1 MPQRPVVLCILDGW
15 GLRQDTDNNAI
26 ALANTPTF
34 DRLMHTCPT
43 GRLQASERFVGLP
56 AGQMGNSE
64 VGHMNLGA
72 GRIVV
77 PDLPRI
83 DNALLDG
90 SLAAKPGLN
99 LFTARLKA
107 SGGTAHLLGL
117 MSDGGVHSH
126 QDHLIGVAKIIA
138 AQGVPVVIHA
148 FTDGRD
154 TPPQSALG
162 FLSHIEAALADVA
175 GVSLGTVIGRFFAMD
190 RDQRWDR
197 VEAAYQAIVSAQGA
211 RADSAQ
217 AAIEQSYTAGAL
229 DEFIQPTV
237 IAAYAGMTDSDG
249 VMMVN
254 FRADRARE
262 LLTALVDPAFEGFP
276 RTRTV
281 AFAATLGMVEYS
293 SALNAFFPALFPPD
307 DIPDTF
313 GDVLSKA
320 GKTQLRIAETEKYA
334 HVTFFFNGGVE
345 TVFPGEERILVPSP
359 KVKTYDLQPAMSAG
373 ALTDRLV
380 AAIES
385 GRFDAIV
392 VNYANTDMVGHSGIL
407 SAAIEAVETVD
418 TCLAR
423 LEAAVRDAGGAM
435 LITADHGN
443 AEQMIDPIT
452 REPHTAHTLNLVPT
466 ILVNGPASVKSLREG
481 ALADVAPTL
490 LVLLGLAQPVAMTGT
505 SLLLDAETTQVA
517 AE

>member
-15 GLRQDTDNNAI
+15 GLRSDIDNNAI
-26 ALANTPTF
+26 AQAKTPTF
-34 DRLMHTCPT
+34 NRLMQTCPN
-43 GRLQASERFVGLP
+43 GRLNASERFVGLP
-56 AGQMGNSE
+56 EGQMGNSE

-99 LFTARLKA
+99 QFIAALKA
-107 SGGTAHLLGL
+107 SGGAAHLLGL

-126 QDHLIGVAKIIA
+126 QDHICSVAKIIA

-154 TPPQSALG
+154 TPPQSALI
-162 FLSHIEAALADVA
+162 FLSQVEAALAGVA
-175 GVSLGTVIGRFFAMD
+175 GVRIGTVSGRFFAMD

-197 VEAAYQAIVSAQGA
+197 VEAAYQAIVSGSGKI
-211 RADSAQ
+211 ADSAH
-217 AAIEQSYTAGAL
+217 AAIEQSYVQGEL

-237 IAAYAGMTDSDG
+237 IGTYAGMSDG
-249 VMMVN
+249 DGLMMVN

-262 LLTALVDPAFEGFP
+262 LLTALADPGFVSFP
-276 RTRTV
+276 RARIV
-281 AFAATLGMVEYS
+281 AFAAKLGMVEYS
-293 SALNAFFPALFPPD
+293 SALNPFFPALFPPD

-359 KVKTYDLQPAMSAG
+359 KVKTYDLQPAMSAVEV
-373 ALTDRLV
+373 TDKLV

-418 TCLAR
+418 ACLAR
-423 LEAAVRDAGGAM
+423 LEAAVVAAGGAM
-435 LITADHGN
+435 LVTADHGN

-466 ILVNGPASVKSLREG
+466 ILINGPASVKSLREG

-490 LVLLGLAQPVAMTGT
+490 LALIGLPQPAAMTGK
-505 SLLLDAETTQVA
+505 SLLLDAAATQAA

>member
-1 MPQRPVVLCILDGW
+1 MSPRPVVLCILDGW
-15 GLRQDTDNNAI
+15 GLRSDLDNNAI
-26 ALANTPTF
+26 AQANTPTF
-34 DRLMHTCPT
+34 DRLMQTCPT
-43 GRLQASERFVGLP
+43 GRLNASERFVGLP
-56 AGQMGNSE
+56 EGQMGNSE

-90 SLAAKPGLN
+90 SLAAKPGLHQ
-99 LFTARLKA
+99 FIATLKA
-107 SGGTAHLLGL
+107 SGGAAHLLGL

-126 QDHLIGVAKIIA
+126 QDHIVGTAKLIA
-138 AQGVPVVIHA
+138 AQGVPVILHV

-154 TPPQSALG
+154 TPPQSALT
-162 FLSHIEAALADVA
+162 FLSQVEAALG
-175 GVSLGTVIGRFFAMD
+175 GVPGVRIGTLSGRFFAMD
-190 RDQRWDR
+190 RDKRWDR
-197 VEAAYQAIVSAQGA
+197 VEAAYRAIVSAQGKMA
-211 RADSAQ
+211 ESPK
-217 AAIEQSYTAGAL
+217 AAIEASYAAGEL

-237 IAAYAGMTDSDG
+237 IGAYAGMADG
-249 VMMVN
+249 DGLMMVN

-262 LLTALVDPAFEGFP
+262 LLTALADPAFDGFARS
-276 RTRTV
+276 RTPK
-281 AFAATLGMVEYS
+281 FAAMLGMVEYS
-293 SALNAFFPALFPPD
+293 SALNVFFPALFPPE
-307 DIPDTF
+307 DIPDTL
-313 GDVLSKA
+313 GEVLAKA

-359 KVKTYDLQPAMSAG
+359 KVKTYDLQPAMSAVEV
-373 ALTDRLV
+373 TDKLV
-380 AAIES
+380 AAIE
-385 GRFDAIV
+385 GGQFDAIV

-418 TCLAR
+418 ACLAR
-423 LEAAVRDAGGAM
+423 LEAAVVKAGGAM
-435 LITADHGN
+435 LVTADHGN

-466 ILVNGPASVKSLREG
+466 ILVNAPAGVKSLREG

-490 LVLLGLAQPVAMTGT
+490 LALIGLPQPAVMTGI
-505 SLLLDAETTQVA
+505 SLLSDAAPAQAA

>member
-15 GLRQDTDNNAI
+15 GLRQDIDNNAI
-26 ALANTPTF
+26 AQARTPTF
-34 DRLMHTCPT
+34 DRLMQTCPT
-43 GRLQASERFVGLP
+43 GRLNASERFVGLP
-56 AGQMGNSE
+56 EGQMGNSE

-99 LFTARLKA
+99 QFIATLKA
-107 SGGTAHLLGL
+107 SGGAAHLLGL
-117 MSDGGVHSH
+117 LSDGGVHSH
-126 QDHLIGVAKIIA
+126 QDHIVGVAKLIA

-154 TPPQSALG
+154 TPPQSALT
-162 FLSHIEAALADVA
+162 FLSQVETALAGVA
-175 GVSLGTVIGRFFAMD
+175 GVHIGTLSGRFFAMD

-197 VEAAYQAIVSAQGA
+197 VEAAYQAIVSANGK
-211 RADSAQ
+211 RADSAK
-217 AAIEQSYTAGAL
+217 AAIEQSYAEGVL

-237 IAAYAGMTDSDG
+237 LGAYAGMNDGDG

-262 LLTALVDPAFEGFP
+262 LLTALVDPAFTGFP
-276 RTRTV
+276 RARTV
-281 AFAATLGMVEYS
+281 AFAAKLGMVEYS
-293 SALNAFFPALFPPD
+293 SALNTFFPALFPPE

-359 KVKTYDLQPAMSAG
+359 KVKTYDLQPAMSAVEV
-373 ALTDRLV
+373 TDKLV

-418 TCLAR
+418 GCLAR
-423 LEAAVRDAGGAM
+423 LEAAVVKAGGAM
-435 LITADHGN
+435 LVTADHGN

-490 LVLLGLAQPVAMTGT
+490 LALIGLPQPAAMTGK
-505 SLLLDAETTQVA
+505 SLLSDVATAQAA

>member
-1 MPQRPVVLCILDGW
+1 MSQRPVILCILDGW
-15 GLRQDTDNNAI
+15 GLRSDLDNNAI
-26 ALANTPTF
+26 AQANTPTF
-34 DRLMHTCPT
+34 DRLMQTCPT
-43 GRLQASERFVGLP
+43 GRLNASERFVGLP
-56 AGQMGNSE
+56 EGQMGNSE

-99 LFTARLKA
+99 QFIATLKA
-107 SGGTAHLLGL
+107 SGGAAHLLGL

-126 QDHLIGVAKIIA
+126 QDHIVGVAKLIA
-138 AQGVPVVIHA
+138 AQGVPVVLHA

-162 FLSHIEAALADVA
+162 FLSQVEAALG
-175 GVSLGTVIGRFFAMD
+175 GVPGVRFGTLSGRFFAMD
-190 RDQRWDR
+190 RDKRWDR
-197 VEAAYQAIVSAQGA
+197 VEAAYQAIVSAQGKVA
-211 RADSAQ
+211 ESPK
-217 AAIEQSYTAGAL
+217 AAIEASYAAGEL
-229 DEFIQPTV
+229 DEFLQPTV
-237 IAAYAGMTDSDG
+237 IGAYAGMADG
-249 VMMVN
+249 DGLMMVN

-262 LLTALVDPAFEGFP
+262 LLTALVDPGFDGFARSRVP
-276 RTRTV
+276 T
-281 AFAATLGMVEYS
+281 FAATLGMVEYS
-293 SALNAFFPALFPPD
+293 SALNAFFPALFPPE
-307 DIPDTF
+307 DIPDTL
-313 GDVLSKA
+313 GEVLSKA

-359 KVKTYDLQPAMSAG
+359 KVKTYDLQPAMSAVEV
-373 ALTDRLV
+373 TDKLV
-380 AAIES
+380 AAIE
-385 GRFDAIV
+385 GGTFDAIV

-407 SAAIEAVETVD
+407 SAAIAAVETVD
-418 TCLAR
+418 ACLAR
-423 LEAAVRDAGGAM
+423 LEAAVRKAGGAM

-466 ILVNGPASVKSLREG
+466 ILVNGPAAVKSLREG

-490 LVLLGLAQPVAMTGT
+490 LALIGLPQPAVMTGT
-505 SLLLDAETTQVA
+505 NLLSDVASAQAA

>member
-15 GLRQDTDNNAI
+15 GLRQDSDNNAI
-26 ALANTPTF
+26 AQANTPTF
-34 DRLMHTCPT
+34 DRLMHTYPT
-43 GRLQASERFVGLP
+43 GRLNASERFVGLP

-99 LFTARLKA
+99 QFIATLKT

-126 QDHLIGVAKIIA
+126 QDHLIGIAKLIA
-138 AQGVPVVIHA
+138 ARGVPVVIHA

-154 TPPQSALG
+154 TPPQSALT
-162 FLSHIEAALADVA
+162 FLSHVQAALAESA
-175 GVSLGTVIGRFFAMD
+175 GISLGTVSGRFFAMD

-197 VEAAYQAIVSAQGA
+197 VEAAYQAIVLAQGA

-217 AAIEQSYTAGAL
+217 AAIEQSYTAGVL

-237 IAAYAGMTDSDG
+237 IAAYAGMNDGDG

-262 LLTALVDPAFEGFP
+262 LLTALADPAFEGFA

-281 AFAATLGMVEYS
+281 AFAATLGVVEYS
-293 SALNAFFPALFPPD
+293 SALNAFFPALFPPE

-313 GDVLSKA
+313 GAVLSKA

-345 TVFPGEERILVPSP
+345 TAFPGEERILVPSP
-359 KVKTYDLQPAMSAG
+359 KVKTYDLQPAMSAVEV
-373 ALTDRLV
+373 TDKLV

-423 LEAAVRDAGGAM
+423 LEAAVRAAGGAM

-466 ILVNGPASVKSLREG
+466 ILVNAPASVKSLREG

-490 LVLLGLAQPVAMTGT
+490 LALLGLPQPAAMTGT
-505 SLLLDAETTQVA
+505 SLLSDAEATQAA